1 MNVEK
6 LRTATNRKEQSF
18 DTFMIIRLFVESGLS
33 TRLYSNFSKGS
44 RRSNKKATKS
54 SQYKMDNNAQT
65 NSEQNTAKTNEERPI
80 SVQEVLDMDA
90 SGPFYVSRPRH
101 ALDGLAQG

>member
-1 MNVEK
+1 
-6 LRTATNRKEQSF
+6 
-18 DTFMIIRLFVESGLS
+18 MIIRLFVESGLS

-54 SQYKMDNNAQT
+54 SQYRMDNNNTNTQT
-65 NSEQNTAKTNEERPI
+65 NSEQNTAKTETKEERPI

-101 ALDGLAQG
+101 ALDGLAQGSFTYSISNRADK

>member
-1 MNVEK
+1 
-6 LRTATNRKEQSF
+6 
-18 DTFMIIRLFVESGLS
+18 MIIRLFVESGLS

-54 SQYKMDNNAQT
+54 SQYKMDNNNAQT
-65 NSEQNTAKTNEERPI
+65 NSEQNTAKTVTNEERPI